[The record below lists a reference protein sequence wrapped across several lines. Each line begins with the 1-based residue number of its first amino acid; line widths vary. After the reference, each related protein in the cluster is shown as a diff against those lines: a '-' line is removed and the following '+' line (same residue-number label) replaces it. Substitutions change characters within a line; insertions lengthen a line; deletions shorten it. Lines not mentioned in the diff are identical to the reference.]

1 MPPGI
6 TTLLEIAAGNREAC
20 QAAASAFDRPL
31 EVIQKAAAFFIEQVM
46 LTPEADSYR
55 VLGAAPDA
63 SSHELRRNM
72 ALLLRWLHPDTGDAD
87 GRSAFAGRVTSAWEN
102 LKTPERRLA
111 YDRELTRRQVRTR
124 ASRPRRA
131 RALGDGTA
139 QRAGLGAVPAQLA
152 SPDSRGA
159 RLAGRFPTRQASL
172 LQRILQSVMGRTL
185 R

>member
-1 MPPGI
+1 MPAGI

-20 QAAASAFDRPL
+20 QAAASAFDRPS
-31 EVIQKAAAFFIEQVM
+31 EVMQKAAAFFIEQVM

-63 SSHELRRNM
+63 PSHELRRNM

-87 GRSAFAGRVTSAWEN
+87 GRSLFAGRVTSAWEN

-111 YDRELTRRQVRTR
+111 YDRELTRRQARTR
-124 ASRPRRA
+124 VSRPRKA
-131 RALGDGTA
+131 RALGGGTA
-139 QRAGLGAVPAQLA
+139 QCAALGALPARLASQNSHGAQLA
-152 SPDSRGA
+152 R
-159 RLAGRFPTRQASL
+159 RFPNRRASL
-172 LQRILQSVMGRTL
+172 LQRILQSVTGRRL